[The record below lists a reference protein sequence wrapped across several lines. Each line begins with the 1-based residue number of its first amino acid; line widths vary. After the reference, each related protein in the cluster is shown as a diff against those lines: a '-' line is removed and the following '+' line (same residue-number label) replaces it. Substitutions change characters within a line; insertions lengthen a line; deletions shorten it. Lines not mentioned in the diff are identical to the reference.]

1 MAEFPPPQ
9 APQQAMPQAPGTQAP
24 SMRDQLSPLVQSP
37 MDDFLNELVSIA
49 DDTGVLEE
57 AMSGTASVEDEAD
70 ALDIGADPLEFLSEQ
85 QLTTLVQKFMAI
97 PPEEQGPLVE
107 QLRQTLPPEMV
118 KRMEAIIRF
127 VQGRSAQ
134 VGVTR

>member
-37 MDDFLNELVSIA
+37 M
-49 DDTGVLEE
+49 G
-57 AMSGTASVEDEAD
+57 GTASVEDEAD
-70 ALDIGADPLEFLSEQ
+70 ALDIGSDPLEFLSEQ